1 MDKNIIQIFISEDKN
16 DLSQK
21 LLNNTQRV
29 INLYQDYNYK
39 LFDNNAI
46 KTFLLENFDEEI
58 VKTYESLAPF
68 SYKSDFARYCLL
80 YKLGGWYFDI
90 GLNVKK
96 KIIINEKTTLV
107 FFRDINL
114 YTHTSWACAGGIIF
128 AKQGNKIL
136 KKAIQL
142 VVENTKN
149 NYYGISPLCPTGPS
163 LWGKAIATVGID
175 ENVIIGDFIELTPN
189 HQRKNKAMVLSDG
202 TIVAFN
208 KEAEG
213 GDLKALGCKG
223 TNNYNEC
230 WNKKNIYITS

>member
-1 MDKNIIQIFISEDKN
+1 MDTNIIQIFISEEKN
-16 DLSQK
+16 DISQK
-21 LLNNTQRV
+21 LLNNIQR
-29 INLYQDYNYK
+29 INNLYQNYNYK

-46 KTFLLENFDEEI
+46 QTFLIENFDSEI
-58 VKTYESLAPF
+58 VKTYKALVPF

-90 GLNVKK
+90 GLKVIK
-96 KIIINEKTTLV
+96 KIIINENTNLV

-114 YTHTSWACAGGIIF
+114 YTQTSWACAGGIIF
-128 AKQGNKIL
+128 AKKGNKIL

-149 NYYGISPLCPTGPS
+149 NYYGLTPLCPTGPS
-163 LWGKAIATVGID
+163 LWGKAIATVGIED
-175 ENVIIGDFIELTPN
+175 NVIIGDFMELTPN
-189 HQRKNKAMVLSDG
+189 YQKKNKAMVLSDG

-213 GDLKALGCKG
+213 GDLKALGCNG
-223 TNNYNEC
+223 TNNYNKH
-230 WNKKNIYITS
+230 WNEKNIYIN

>member
-1 MDKNIIQIFISEDKN
+1 MDTNIIQIFISSEEN
-16 DLSQK
+16 DISLS
-21 LLNNTQRV
+21 LLNNSQRL
-29 INLYQDYNYK
+29 INLYPNYTYK

-46 KTFLLENFDEEI
+46 IKFLIQNFDSEI
-58 VKTYESLAPF
+58 LKTYESLIPF

-90 GLNVKK
+90 GLKVTKP
-96 KIIINEKTTLV
+96 ITINKNTNLV

-114 YTHTSWACAGGIIF
+114 YSHTSWACAGGIIF
-128 AKQGNKIL
+128 AKQGNKII

-142 VVENTKN
+142 VVENAKN
-149 NYYGISPLCPTGPS
+149 NYYGLTPLCPTGPS
-163 LWGKAIATVGID
+163 LWGKAIATLGID

-189 HQRKNKAMVLSDG
+189 HERKNKAMVLSDG

-223 TNNYNEC
+223 TNNYNQY
-230 WNKKNIYITS
+230 WNEKNIYINQ

>member
-1 MDKNIIQIFISEDKN
+1 MDNIIQIFISEEKN

-21 LLNNTQRV
+21 LLNNSQKI
-29 INLYQDYNYK
+29 INLYDDYNYK
-39 LFDNNAI
+39 LFDDNAI
-46 KTFLLENFDEEI
+46 QTFLIENFDSEI
-58 VKTYESLAPF
+58 LKTYKSLVPF

-90 GLNVKK
+90 GLQVIK
-96 KIIINEKTTLV
+96 KIVINENTNLV
-107 FFRDINL
+107 IFRDINL
-114 YTHTSWACAGGIIF
+114 YTRTSWACAGGIIF
-128 AKQGNKIL
+128 AKKGNEIIE
-136 KKAIQL
+136 KAIQL

-149 NYYGISPLCPTGPS
+149 NYYGLTPLCPTGPS
-163 LWGKAIATVGID
+163 LWGRAIAMVGID

-189 HQRKNKAMVLSDG
+189 HSRKNKAMVLSDG